1 MDNPEKSNIYIKGT
15 HGNQKMCPYIVF
27 IYRLK
32 LYALFM
38 NGKMRLAFIDS
49 DLLKELSCSVVL
61 GLILYL
67 DYNHSMDY
75 LGKR

>member
-1 MDNPEKSNIYIKGT
+1 
-15 HGNQKMCPYIVF
+15 MCPYIVF

-49 DLLKELSCSVVL
+49 DLLKELSFKA
-61 GLILYL
+61 GLAVFYL
-67 DYNHSMDY
+67 
-75 LGKR
+75 L